1 MFVSLKWLLRVVQ
14 VSCVVSFLLT
24 LQPQVTHAYN
34 VVYALNCGGSK
45 LTDSYGIRYKAD
57 NSKVGIPSEFGK
69 TLIISRTRPDDM
81 MLYQTERYHTSSFS
95 YDVPIN
101 SDGEYVLI
109 LKFAEVYFTYPGGKV
124 GLIGA
129 SIDQRV
135 PCCKYL
141 VLIQANE

>member
-1 MFVSLKWLLRVVQ
+1 MFVSLKWLLRLVQ

-24 LQPQVTHAYN
+24 LQPQVSHAYN
-34 VVYALNCGGSK
+34 VIYALNCGGSK
-45 LTDSYGIRYKAD
+45 LTDSYGIRYKTD

-69 TLIISRTRPDDM
+69 TLIISRTRAEDM

-95 YDVPIN
+95 YDVPIT

-124 GLIGA
+124 GLVG
-129 SIDQRV
+129 
-135 PCCKYL
+135 L
-141 VLIQANE
+141 V